1 MNKTIKK
8 SKNTK
13 LKIMAIIIA
22 YTLMVSISNI
32 QAIQINSSRG
42 SYIDKGNEFTIT
54 LNFDYTI
61 GAYDS
66 IEVTYDSNVI
76 EYVSGDPIKE
86 QVWYDDTDNQTGSI
100 TQKKYKFKAINDG
113 TTTITIK
120 AKGLVRSNESM
131 DWIGDKTITKNISVG
146 RCGDINK
153 DGKVNADDAAEVIDA
168 FKTNNN
174 NIQYLKIADLNN
186 DGRLTAE
193 DAALIIEYFKTHH

>member
-8 SKNTK
+8 SK
-13 LKIMAIIIA
+13 IIAIIVA
-22 YTLMVSISNI
+22 YIVMVSISSI

-66 IEVTYDSNVI
+66 IEVTYDSNIV
-76 EYVSGDPIKE
+76 EYISGDPIKE
-86 QVWYDDTDNQTGSI
+86 QVWFDDTDNQTGSI

-113 TTTITIK
+113 TTNITIK
-120 AKGLVRSNESM
+120 AKGLVRSNETM
-131 DWIGDKTITKNISVG
+131 DWIGDKIVSKNISVG

-153 DGKVNADDAAEVIDA
+153 DGKVNADDAAEVIEA
-168 FKTNNN
+168 FKTNSNN
-174 NIQYLKIADLNN
+174 TQDLKVADLNK

-193 DAALIIEYFKTHH
+193 DAALIIEIFKTNK

>member
-8 SKNTK
+8 SK
-13 LKIMAIIIA
+13 IIAIIVA
-22 YTLMVSISNI
+22 YIVMVSISSI

-66 IEVTYDSNVI
+66 IEVVYDSNVV
-76 EYVSGDPIKE
+76 EYISGDPIKE
-86 QVWYDDTDNQTGSI
+86 QVWFDDTDNQTGSI

-113 TTTITIK
+113 TTNITIK
-120 AKGLVRSNESM
+120 AKGLVRSNETM
-131 DWIGDKTITKNISVG
+131 DWIGDKIVSKNISVG

-153 DGKVNADDAAEVIDA
+153 DGKVNADDAAEVIEA
-168 FKTNNN
+168 FKTNSNN
-174 NIQYLKIADLNN
+174 TQDLKVADLNK

-193 DAALIIEYFKTHH
+193 DAALIIEIFKTNK